1 MESIK
6 IIIMS
11 EDRLPFDENYL
22 RERLGGNPDEWETR
36 IRLADG
42 LYEKEAY
49 AEAAE
54 VIWSAKYIP
63 SNDLDIAL
71 AIHILGK
78 AQPRKAIRLLSAVLE
93 YNRGNPSHN
102 MAMANAML
110 YFGMILQA
118 IRFYGAALE
127 VDPTLVNPDI
137 EYFILWSDDKNTM
150 RGMFEKNLNKIGQI
164 SRKIRDPKEELNLNS
179 RISMYSAPICLTDL
193 LPTTGEEFKHEIY
206 DQSTL
211 LNIVPPTPISKSS
224 VPTSVLHVKWST
236 VAKPGD
242 DAPAVTSAPVAPP
255 VAPPVP
261 PAPSAEEPPTPGPR
275 KLNIPGR

>member
-1 MESIK
+1 MALFDRINP
-6 IIIMS
+6 IIIVS
-11 EDRLPFDENYL
+11 EDRLPFDETYL
-22 RERLGGNPDEWETR
+22 RERLGGNPNEWETR

-110 YFGMILQA
+110 HFGMILQA

-137 EYFILWSDDKNTM
+137 EYFILWSDDKSTM
-150 RGMFEKNLNKIGQI
+150 RGMFEKNLNKIGQV
-164 SRKIRDPKEELNLNS
+164 SRKIRGPKEELNLNS
-179 RISMYSAPICLTDL
+179 RMSLYSAPICLTDL
-193 LPTTGEEFKHEIY
+193 VPTPGEEFKHEFY
-206 DQSTL
+206 DQATP
-211 LNIVPPTPISKSS
+211 LNIAPPTPISKSS

-236 VAKPGD
+236 VAKPAD
-242 DAPAVTSAPVAPP
+242 DASIPVTAPP
-255 VAPPVP
+255 VAPPT
-261 PAPSAEEPPTPGPR
+261 PAPAAEEPPTPGPR

>member
-1 MESIK
+1 MALFDRINP
-6 IIIMS
+6 IIIVS
-11 EDRLPFDENYL
+11 EDRLPFDETYL
-22 RERLGGNPDEWETR
+22 RERLGGNPNEWETR

-110 YFGMILQA
+110 HFGMILQA

-137 EYFILWSDDKNTM
+137 EYFILWSDDKSTM

-164 SRKIRDPKEELNLNS
+164 SRKIRGPKEELNLNS
-179 RISMYSAPICLTDL
+179 RMSMYSAPICLTDL
-193 LPTTGEEFKHEIY
+193 LPTPGEEFKHEFY
-206 DQSTL
+206 EQATP
-211 LNIVPPTPISKSS
+211 LNIAPPTPISKSS

-236 VAKPGD
+236 VAKPAE
-242 DAPAVTSAPVAPP
+242 DAPIPVAAPP
-255 VAPPVP
+255 VAPPFA
-261 PAPSAEEPPTPGPR
+261 PAPEEPPTPGPR

>member
-1 MESIK
+1 V
-6 IIIMS
+6 S
-11 EDRLPFDENYL
+11 EERLPFDETYL
-22 RERLGGNPDEWETR
+22 RERLGGNPTEWETR

-78 AQPRKAIRLLSAVLE
+78 AQPRKAIRLLLAVLE
-93 YNRGNPSHN
+93 YNRGNPGHN

-110 YFGMILQA
+110 HFGMILQA

-150 RGMFEKNLNKIGQI
+150 RGMFEKNINKIGQI
-164 SRKIRDPKEELNLNS
+164 SRKIRGPNEELNLNS
-179 RISMYSAPICLTDL
+179 RMSMYSAPICLTDL
-193 LPTTGEEFKHEIY
+193 VPTSGEEFKHELY
-206 DQSTL
+206 EQATP
-211 LNIVPPTPISKSS
+211 LNIAPPTPVSKSS

-236 VAKPGD
+236 VAKSGE

-255 VAPPVP
+255 VAPPFAAAP
-261 PAPSAEEPPTPGPR
+261 PESPAQGPGPR